1 MADYSYAAYSESSLV
16 GASPLQLVTRS
27 YEGAIGAVQQAQQC
41 FASGDIMSRSKA
53 ITKAVSILTE
63 LMISL
68 DHQKGGEISANL
80 KRLYSYMQQRLL
92 LAHAQK
98 TVEPAIEVE
107 RLLSNLLEAWKAV
120 EEKSRVESCGNKS
133 QALIPATAPI
143 PLVEESSLP
152 YGSYFYEAAASGS
165 VLGEVYSF

>member
-1 MADYSYAAYSESSLV
+1 VAENPYAAYSESSMM

-27 YEGAIGAVQQAQQC
+27 YEGAIGAVQQAKQC
-41 FASGDIMSRSKA
+41 FASGDIMGRSKA

-92 LAHAQK
+92 MAHAQK
-98 TVEPAIEVE
+98 TVQPLIEVIG
-107 RLLSNLLEAWKAV
+107 LLSNLLEAWKTV
-120 EEKSRVESCGNKS
+120 EQKSTTESHSDAS
-133 QALIPATAPI
+133 QALIPTTAPA
-143 PLVEESSLP
+143 PMVEESSLP
-152 YGSYFYEAAASGS
+152 YGSYFNETTAGS
-165 VLGEVYSF
+165 LLGESYSF

>member
-1 MADYSYAAYSESSLV
+1 VAENSYAAYSESSLV

-27 YEGAIGAVQQAQQC
+27 YEGAIDAVQQARQC
-41 FASGDIMSRSKA
+41 FASGDIMGRSKA

-68 DHQKGGEISANL
+68 DHQKGGEISMNL

-98 TVEPAIEVE
+98 TVEPAVEVE
-107 RLLSNLLEAWKAV
+107 GLLSSLLEAWKAV
-120 EEKSRVESCGNKS
+120 EQRSRAESHCNAN
-133 QALIPATAPI
+133 QALIPAIMPMPQA
-143 PLVEESSLP
+143 EESSLP
-152 YGSYFYEAAASGS
+152 YGGYFGEAHVES
-165 VLGEVYSF
+165 VLGAVYSF

>member
-1 MADYSYAAYSESSLV
+1 VVENPYAAYSQSSMV

-41 FASGDIMSRSKA
+41 FASGDIMGRSKA

-68 DHQKGGEISANL
+68 DHQKGGEISAGL

-92 LAHAQK
+92 MAHAQK
-98 TVEPAIEVE
+98 KVEPLIEVIG
-107 RLLSNLLEAWKAV
+107 LLSNLLEAWKVV
-120 EEKSRVESCGNKS
+120 EQKSAAETQPGES
-133 QALIPATAPI
+133 QALTTVTVPTMET
-143 PLVEESSLP
+143 EEKFAA
-152 YGSYFYEAAASGS
+152 YGSYFGETRDGS
-165 VLGEVYSF
+165 VLGESYSF

>member
-1 MADYSYAAYSESSLV
+1 MAENPYAAYSESSMV

-41 FASGDIMSRSKA
+41 FASGDIMGRSKA

-68 DHQKGGEISANL
+68 DHQKGGEISLNL

-92 LAHAQK
+92 AAHTQK
-98 TVEPAIEVE
+98 TAEPLIEVVG
-107 RLLSNLLEAWKAV
+107 LLSNLLEAWKIVEQKFSVESQSDGHHASLPAAVTAV
-120 EEKSRVESCGNKS
+120 EENTLS
-133 QALIPATAPI
+133 
-143 PLVEESSLP
+143 
-152 YGSYFYEAAASGS
+152 YGGYWGEAQGGS
-165 VLGEVYSF
+165 VLGESYSF